1 MAGPPK
7 EVKPNLRKEM
17 NNRAREGC
25 WDGFMSHLRGA
36 QMAE

>member
-7 EVKPNLRKEM
+7 EVKPNLRNEM
-17 NNRAREGC
+17 NNRAREGF
-25 WDGFMSHLRGA
+25 WDGFISQLRAA